1 MSTTNRPTDVSIDLE
16 TLGNRS
22 DSAIL
27 SIGATAFNRHTG
39 ALHATYYALVEMEDA
54 LRHGRIRAD
63 TLKWWLQQDKA
74 ASKHVFQ
81 SHRSVTPLSLY
92 EALRGLNDYVRAQ
105 PAGVC
110 VWGNGSS
117 FDISILEHA
126 FDSVAANSN
135 AGFSEEWAFW
145 SVRDMRTIVDA
156 ANLDKNAVLFEGTP
170 HHAGDDSRHQA
181 KVIAKCFEVI
191 AGWRGGPK
199 AASVPVRQE
208 ATAEGEDW

>member
-1 MSTTNRPTDVSIDLE
+1 VSDRPTDISIDLE

-22 DSAIL
+22 DAPIL

-39 ALHATYYALVEMEDA
+39 KLSATYYTLVDMDDA
-54 LRHGRIRAD
+54 LRHGRIRAS
-63 TLKWWLQQDKA
+63 TLKWWMQQDDA
-74 ASKHVFQ
+74 ARTYVFGSKPNLEPV
-81 SHRSVTPLSLY
+81 SLY

-105 PAGVC
+105 PANVC

-126 FDSVAANSN
+126 FDSVADTSHL
-135 AGFSEEWAFW
+135 GFGEEWKFW

-156 ANLDKNAVLFEGTP
+156 ADLGKGAIPFEGTA

-181 KVIAKCFEVI
+181 KVIAKCLQVI
-191 AGWRGGPK
+191 NNWRGGQSVK
-199 AASVPVRQE
+199 SVPVRQ
-208 ATAEGEDW
+208 AVTADGEDW